1 MERLMK
7 SAYVLVLGKVLVFAA
22 GIFITLSICGCG
34 DPVVADFEAN
44 RRRMGETCK
53 RDLLYTSP
61 TFTPARRTPIYHS
74 FP

>member
-1 MERLMK
+1 MR

-34 DPVVADFEAN
+34 DPVVAEFEAN

-53 RDLLYTSP
+53 RDLGYATP
-61 TFTPARRTPIYHS
+61 TFTPANRAPAFRPA
-74 FP
+74 P